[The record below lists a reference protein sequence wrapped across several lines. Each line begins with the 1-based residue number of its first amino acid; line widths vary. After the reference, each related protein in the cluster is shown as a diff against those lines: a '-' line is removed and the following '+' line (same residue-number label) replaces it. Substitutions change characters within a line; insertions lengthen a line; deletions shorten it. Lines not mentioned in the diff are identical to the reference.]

1 MRFVTMGRE
10 SLFLEN
16 FTEMARKLKSE
27 KDMVSSGA
35 GPAAAVPRRK
45 ALVTRTKHANTQ
57 AETSLTPVAESSVAD
72 STTPVIAMSETTAAP
87 AAQPSYEE
95 ISLLA
100 YSYWEA
106 RGCQGGS
113 PDEDWR
119 RAEEELRARTQAAT
133 A

>member
-1 MRFVTMGRE
+1 
-10 SLFLEN
+10 
-16 FTEMARKLKSE
+16 
-27 KDMVSSGA
+27 MVSSGA

-57 AETSLTPVAESSVAD
+57 AEASPAAESAVAESFAAD
-72 STTPVIAMSETTAAP
+72 STTPVVAISETTVAP
-87 AAQPSYEE
+87 AAQPSTED

-119 RAEEELRARTQAAT
+119 RAEEELRARAQAAT

>member
-1 MRFVTMGRE
+1 
-10 SLFLEN
+10 
-16 FTEMARKLKSE
+16 MARKLKSE

-57 AETSLTPVAESSVAD
+57 AETSPAPVAETSVPESTVAESNTPVASIPA
-72 STTPVIAMSETTAAP
+72 ITAAAAP
-87 AAQPSYEE
+87 AAAQPSYEE

-100 YSYWEA
+100 YSYWES
-106 RGCQGGS
+106 RGYQGGS

-119 RAEEELRARTQAAT
+119 RAEEELRTRALTVSA
-133 A
+133 